1 MRVPRSAVVGSAAI
15 AAVLIGMLVGFP
27 ISAAKSATTPAQG
40 QKATPGHGGDHGVD
54 PRIIERG
61 KGTFALYCANCH
73 GFDGVPNLPGTPDFS
88 RGEGLQ
94 NIDAA
99 LINAIR
105 FGVRS
110 MPGFDQTINKE
121 ELIDV
126 VFYIRTLQR

>member
-1 MRVPRSAVVGSAAI
+1 MTGRFTFLTLIG
-15 AAVLIGMLVGFP
+15 VLIAGGPAAGGGFGP
-27 ISAAKSATTPAQG
+27 
-40 QKATPGHGGDHGVD
+40 GGDIYD
-54 PRIIERG
+54 R
-61 KGTFALYCANCH
+61 YCANCH